1 MAKHQGKIII
11 CSGANV
17 WPHELKTAQAFTA
30 IGKDV
35 EFMRRSEEEHATSAD
50 CIIDGLIW
58 EMKTPKSNAL
68 RRVER
73 TLRDA
78 LKQSRN
84 VIFDSRR
91 MKGIPDH
98 AIERELR
105 KWAREL
111 KSLERLMFVCRS
123 GAIIDI
129 KHPGN

>member
-1 MAKHQGKIII
+1 MIKSQGKIII
-11 CSGANV
+11 HSGANV

-35 EFMRRSEEEHATSAD
+35 EFIRRSEKEHATSAD
-50 CIIDGLIW
+50 CIIDELIW
-58 EMKTPKSNAL
+58 EMKAPKSNAL

-78 LKQSRN
+78 LRQSRN

-123 GAIIDI
+123 GAVIDI
-129 KHPGN
+129 KHPAN